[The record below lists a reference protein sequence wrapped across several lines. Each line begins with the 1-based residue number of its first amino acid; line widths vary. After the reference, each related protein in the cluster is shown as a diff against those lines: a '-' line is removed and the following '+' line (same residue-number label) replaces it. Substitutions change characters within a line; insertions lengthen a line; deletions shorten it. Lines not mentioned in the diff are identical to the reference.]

1 MYKYNVQTCTYTDIH
16 VSTLDLCL
24 YFMCTCTLYILFTIP
39 KHTYMYMYTIIIHVL
54 SVPTCIFL
62 PWEYIYMQIKLYGS
76 LDVMY
81 IQLNMYMY
89 MYIHVHYTVHRYIHV
104 YTCIYKY
111 TRTSTGSAISLT
123 TQRIS
128 KRDKIG
134 SVRSTY
140 QIKKITIKYNNY

>member
-1 MYKYNVQTCTYTDIH
+1 MYKYNVQTCTYTDVH

-62 PWEYIYMQIKLYGS
+62 PWEYMYMQIKLYGS

-89 MYIHVHYTVHRYIHV
+89 IHVHTVDIDIYMYIH
-104 YTCIYKY
+104 IYKY
-111 TRTSTGSAISLT
+111 TCTSTGSAISLT

-140 QIKKITIKYNNY
+140 QIKRITIKYNNY